1 MSPRKRKKMPRR
13 FYLFCVFFFKFISS
27 VSQTPIKMYLYKQG
41 NPPLSNSFLIFHL
54 KNTTTTTRTTTT
66 TPREKRE
73 REREESTQNRTKWVT
88 TPKRTWSNGN
98 QKKEKKGKL
107 QQSPRDNISI
117 ENKSN
122 THRHQR
128 HKSSTS
134 STRDL
139 GTRHQRLVFQRTIR
153 DQSSSVQEITRRC
166 EWIVI
171 DVRRKCW
178 LKSNANLEP
187 ETYSRLSSLLGFRC

>member
-1 MSPRKRKKMPRR
+1 
-13 FYLFCVFFFKFISS
+13 
-27 VSQTPIKMYLYKQG
+27 MYLYKAT
-41 NPPLSNSFLIFHL
+41 HL
-54 KNTTTTTRTTTT
+54 CPIHSWFFTLR
-66 TPREKRE
+66 TPRQQQEQQRQHHERKE

-107 QQSPRDNISI
+107 QSPRNNISI
-117 ENKSN
+117 ENRSN

>member
-1 MSPRKRKKMPRR
+1 MPPRKRKEMPHR
-13 FYLFCVFFFKFISS
+13 FYLVIFNSSAACHKQFFICVSLK
-27 VSQTPIKMYLYKQG
+27 G
-41 NPPLSNSFLIFHL
+41 NPPLFNSFLIFHL
-54 KNTTTTTRTTTT
+54 KNNTTTTTTT
-66 TPREKRE
+66 REKRE
-73 REREESTQNRTKWVT
+73 REENTQNRTKWVT
-88 TPKRTWSNGN
+88 TPKRTWGNGN

-107 QQSPRDNISI
+107 QSPRNNISI

-128 HKSSTS
+128 HKSSKP

-153 DQSSSVQEITRRC
+153 DQSSSVQEIMRRC

-178 LKSNANLEP
+178 LTWNASLEP
-187 ETYSRLSSLLGFRC
+187 QTWWRLS

>member
-27 VSQTPIKMYLYKQG
+27 VSQTPIKMYLYKAT
-41 NPPLSNSFLIFHL
+41 HL
-54 KNTTTTTRTTTT
+54 CPIHSWFFTLR
-66 TPREKRE
+66 TPRQQQEQQRQHHERKE